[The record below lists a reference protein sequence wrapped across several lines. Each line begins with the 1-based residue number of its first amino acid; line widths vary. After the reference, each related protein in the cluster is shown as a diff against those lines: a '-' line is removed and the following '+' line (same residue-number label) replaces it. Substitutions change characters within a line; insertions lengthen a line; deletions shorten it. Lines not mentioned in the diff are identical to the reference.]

1 LDHLN
6 RQTGRFGEKMAERFL
21 VSRGFSVRERNYKT
35 PFGEIDMI
43 CERDGFLVFFEVK
56 TRLSETFGPPLSSIT
71 ETKKKHI
78 LKNCQFYLK
87 KHRLC
92 ETPCRIDVIGLDL
105 YPDGRL
111 KILRH
116 VRNAIELE

>member
-1 LDHLN
+1 MNLKI
-6 RQTGRFGEKMAERFL
+6 GRSGEKMAERFL
-21 VSRGFSVRERNYKT
+21 ASRGFSVLERNYRT

-43 CERDGFLVFFEVK
+43 GERDGFLVFFEVK
-56 TRLSETFGPPLSSIT
+56 TRLSETFGPPLSSIS
-71 ETKKKHI
+71 EIKKKHI

-87 KHRLC
+87 KRRLC

-116 VRNAIELE
+116 VRNAIGM